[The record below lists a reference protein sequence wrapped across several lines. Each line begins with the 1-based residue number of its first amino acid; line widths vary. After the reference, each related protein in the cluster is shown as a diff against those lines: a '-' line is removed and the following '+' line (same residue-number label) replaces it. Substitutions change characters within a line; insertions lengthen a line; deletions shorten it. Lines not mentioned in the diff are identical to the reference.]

1 MKQTSL
7 QCCATSS
14 TDNAWV
20 GIIQMQDHMMQG
32 GLTDLWLD
40 DPYVLAAKKLIQWA
54 TEENEAGEVF
64 PVSRLSPCPCWTCS
78 YCTICSAEFEL
89 SGQCFQQACSG
100 LSAIG

>member
-1 MKQTSL
+1 MGWQS
-7 QCCATSS
+7 A
-14 TDNAWV
+14 
-20 GIIQMQDHMMQG
+20 QMQDHMMQG

-78 YCTICSAEFEL
+78 YSEAIPSVRAAL
-89 SGQCFQQACSG
+89 STQACSSTS
-100 LSAIG
+100 L